1 MKKVLYFLFSLLIL
15 TSCDKKEIE
24 RPIESI
30 GYIYHAR
37 QCKYAWAFNVGLNPV
52 PYYDTFVY
60 EEIFLHNDEKVNVN
74 QYELAFTTLNIS
86 LDDIK
91 ESDLGDNGDSTY
103 LNDYRKRVSSGES
116 NMLYGP
122 PFVTVARFENT
133 YEEAHDIAIEKKLN
147 EYFRKKS
154 KTRTCSVALDYRTT
168 PIKNLNITASQDI
181 DGIKAGKSLNSL
193 FVVDGYAEHHDFII
207 TANKD
212 LITDADKIMGISI
225 DQYLYYHPMA
235 PASLYMKFRDNVNVS
250 APVETTF
257 RIEITTDDGNVIK
270 CKTPLVK
277 LMPNE
282 E

>member
-1 MKKVLYFLFSLLIL
+1 MKKILLFLFSLLIL

-24 RPIESI
+24 HPIESI

-154 KTRTCSVALDYRTT
+154 KTRTCFVALDYRTT

-193 FVVDGYAEHHDFII
+193 FVVSGYESRHYFISI
-207 TANKD
+207 RNKVFVCGNY
-212 LITDADKIMGISI
+212 KIMMFCISI
-225 DQYLYYHPMA
+225 NNKQTIEGLSCLY
-235 PASLYMKFRDNVNVS
+235 SINIL
-250 APVETTF
+250 
-257 RIEITTDDGNVIK
+257 
-270 CKTPLVK
+270 
-277 LMPNE
+277 
-282 E
+282 